1 MFACS
6 GSTSLPSKH
15 IVVMDQDITDI
26 RNLQNRLLHADRLTT
41 LGKISASLMHEIK
54 NSLQAVAG
62 YAELAL
68 VKEQVK
74 NSAEPEM
81 CKIIDAANGVDEM
94 CDLLKSMIRRDDIKF
109 SSVDPRDVIEKAI
122 TVLSKAGAIRNVPT
136 LRRYCTQK
144 AILHG
149 NALLLQQVFINLII
163 NAAHAMENIQK
174 KSLHVGIACDS
185 AKHEASLFVRD
196 TGCGIPK
203 ELRSKIFEPFYS
215 TYLHKGGTGLG
226 LSIVKQIVELHRGTI
241 SVASVVGRG
250 SMFTVTLPLSHYAD
264 ASSA

>member
-1 MFACS
+1 
-6 GSTSLPSKH
+6 L
-15 IVVMDQDITDI
+15 DQHRQFLISPH
-26 RNLQNRLLHADRLTT
+26 LL
-41 LGKISASLMHEIK
+41 HEIK

-81 CKIIDAANGVDEM
+81 RKIIGAANGVDEM
-94 CDLLKSMIRRDDIKF
+94 CDVLKSMIRRDDIKF
-109 SSVDPRDVIEKAI
+109 SSVDPCDVIEKAI
-122 TVLSKAGAIRNVPT
+122 AILSKAGALRNT
-136 LRRYCTQK
+136 CIHRRYSGQK
-144 AILHG
+144 VIIHG
-149 NALLLQQVFINLII
+149 NVLLLQQIFINLII

-174 KSLHVGIACDS
+174 KSLYVGIACDS
-185 AKHEASLFVRD
+185 TKNAASLFVRD

-250 SMFTVTLPLSHYAD
+250 SMFTVTLPLSDHAD
-264 ASSA
+264 NPSA